1 MSHHL
6 QLREELELG
15 SEVVLDTVTRT
26 SQETEPRVRA
36 RVTRCAILWIERETA
51 PLVPL
56 SLILKGMEGSSVF
69 DKLSSL

>member
-6 QLREELELG
+6 QLRAELELG

-36 RVTRCAILWIERETA
+36 RVTRCAGFGLREK
-51 PLVPL
+51 PLPL

-69 DKLSSL
+69 DKFCSL

>member
-26 SQETEPRVRA
+26 SQDTEPRVRA
-36 RVTRCAILWIERETA
+36 RVTRCAIWIERETA
-51 PLVPL
+51 P
-56 SLILKGMEGSSVF
+56 SLFNIKRNRRVF
-69 DKLSSL
+69 RF

>member
-36 RVTRCAILWIERETA
+36 RVTRCAILLT
-51 PLVPL
+51 
-56 SLILKGMEGSSVF
+56 M
-69 DKLSSL
+69 D

>member
-36 RVTRCAILWIERETA
+36 RVTRCAILWVEGEWN
-51 PLVPL
+51 
-56 SLILKGMEGSSVF
+56 GMEGSSVF

>member
-26 SQETEPRVRA
+26 SQDTEPRVRA

-51 PLVPL
+51 P
-56 SLILKGMEGSSVF
+56 SLFDIKRNGRVF

>member
-51 PLVPL
+51 P
-56 SLILKGMEGSSVF
+56 SLFDIKRNGRVF
-69 DKLSSL
+69 RF